1 MEIAKGIY
9 NIGVT
14 DKDID
19 LFEGLYIVPDGVL
32 YNSYVVID
40 DKITVFDTADARF
53 SDEWLAN
60 LKSVLD
66 GRQPDY
72 LVVEHMEPDHSASI
86 AKFVSEYPDAVV
98 VSETKAF
105 KMMTQFFGNDIKFEK
120 LEIKEGDELCTGRH
134 NFKFVAAPMVHWP
147 EVMIA
152 YDTTDKILFS
162 ADAFGKFGSSDSV
175 EDWDDEAR
183 RYYIGIVGKYGA
195 QVQTL
200 LKKAAT
206 LDISMICPLHGPVLK
221 ENLGHYISL
230 YDKWSSY
237 TPEDDGVVIAY
248 ASIYGNTKKAALLL
262 AENLKENGC
271 ENVKVFD
278 LARAD
283 KYEALA
289 QAFRLSKLVLASP
302 TYNSELFPPVRAFMD
317 MLAERGYKNRT
328 VAMIENGSWAPVA
341 ARLME
346 KRFAEF
352 KGITFAENKVSVKS
366 ALSEGSVAQIEA
378 LADELCR

>member
-9 NIGVT
+9 NIGVN

-19 LFEGLYIVPDGVL
+19 LFEGLYTVPDGVL

-40 DKITVFDTADARF
+40 EKITVFDTADARF

-66 GRQPDY
+66 GRKPDY
-72 LVVEHMEPDHSASI
+72 LIVEHMEPDHSASI
-86 AKFVSEYPDAVV
+86 AKFVSEYPEAVV

-105 KMMTQFFGNDIKFEK
+105 KMMSQFFGSEFSFEK

-162 ADAFGKFGSSDSV
+162 ADAFGKFGASDTT

-200 LKKAAT
+200 LKKAAA

-221 ENLGHYISL
+221 ENLGHYIAL

-237 TPEDDGVVIAY
+237 TPEADGVVIAY

-262 AENLKENGC
+262 ADKLRENGC

-278 LARAD
+278 LARDD

-289 QAFRLSKLVLASP
+289 QAFRYSKLVLASP

-317 MLAERGYKNRT
+317 LLAERGYKNRT
-328 VAMIENGSWAPVA
+328 VGMIENGSWAPVA

-352 KGITFAENKVSVKS
+352 KGITLAESKVTVKS
-366 ALSEGSVAQIEA
+366 ALSNESVSQIEA
-378 LADELCR
+378 LADELK

>member
-9 NIGVT
+9 NVGVT

-19 LFEGLYIVPDGVL
+19 LFEGLYTVPDGVL

-40 DKITVFDTADARF
+40 EKIAVFDTADARF

-66 GRQPDY
+66 GRKPDY
-72 LVVEHMEPDHSASI
+72 LIVEHMEPDHSASI
-86 AKFVSEYPDAVV
+86 AKFVAQYPDTVV

-105 KMMTQFFGNDIKFEK
+105 KMMSQFFGNDIKFEK
-120 LEIKEGDELCTGRH
+120 LEIKEGDELCTGKH

-162 ADAFGKFGSSDSV
+162 ADAFGKFGSSDTT
-175 EDWDDEAR
+175 ENWDDEAR

-200 LKKAAT
+200 LKKAAS
-206 LDISMICPLHGPVLK
+206 LEINMICPLHGPVLR

-237 TPEDDGVVIAY
+237 TPEADGVVIAY
-248 ASIYGNTKKAALLL
+248 TSIYGNTKKAALMLSDK
-262 AENLKENGC
+262 LKEKGC

-278 LARAD
+278 LARDD

-289 QAFRLSKLVLASP
+289 QAFRYSKLVLASP

-346 KRFAEF
+346 KRLAEL
-352 KGITFAENKVSVKS
+352 KDITLAENKVTVKS
-366 ALSEGSVAQIEA
+366 ALSEESVSQIEA
-378 LADELCR
+378 LASELK